1 MACSEEDGLVWQCEF
16 TAAGKLSFA
25 RVLMSTLIKFPYTKW
40 NNFDSQFVGN
50 DNGSKWSDVQY
61 KSRPVRRIVLW
72 CGAFLDAIKVDY
84 DIKLGIGSQKHGTGR
99 DHQRENVHIHQGD
112 HVQQITG
119 KTCDFYGQVI
129 LTEIRIHTEQGR
141 VHGPFGS
148 YNEPERELMP
158 FTVGG
163 PHCRLQYL
171 DGKCERNDKEEW
183 ITQLG
188 FNWEFLLED
197 ESYYTGMSSF
207 SSRAPS
213 SFQMD
218 LLGDSTTKRGLY
230 QCISTT
236 SVSNLNSVGQLNSE
250 ESGLNQSDP
259 KMLAELL
266 LKQIRSEGQQIR
278 EDIERHKQNYLSISS
293 TNKSIPVAICKLC
306 LQNEGAKVA
315 LI

>member
-1 MACSEEDGLVWQCEF
+1 
-16 TAAGKLSFA
+16 
-25 RVLMSTLIKFPYTKW
+25 
-40 NNFDSQFVGN
+40 
-50 DNGSKWSDVQY
+50 
-61 KSRPVRRIVLW
+61 
-72 CGAFLDAIKVDY
+72 
-84 DIKLGIGSQKHGTGR
+84 
-99 DHQRENVHIHQGD
+99 
-112 HVQQITG
+112 
-119 KTCDFYGQVI
+119 
-129 LTEIRIHTEQGR
+129 
-141 VHGPFGS
+141 
-148 YNEPERELMP
+148 MP

-218 LLGDSTTKRGLY
+218 LLGDNTTKRGLY

-250 ESGLNQSDP
+250 ESGLNQ
-259 KMLAELL
+259 
-266 LKQIRSEGQQIR
+266 R
-278 EDIERHKQNYLSISS
+278 
-293 TNKSIPVAICKLC
+293 
-306 LQNEGAKVA
+306 
-315 LI
+315 